1 MIHYIQRNDLVDIG
15 YLTPMQ
21 PTILHTIKSNW
32 AFKGYGMCSRLPIDS
47 SKIDNEWRNDSDP
60 LLQLISIHPEE
71 SYLNYDK
78 AMVLTPNLSQIL
90 VHIEEIDIFK
100 FYDGAESNF
109 SKTYPSTISPFFNT
123 YNYKHCVELVFLDI
137 VSTAAE
143 KSCYEKYFILFREP
157 RDKLASKWSNISKI
171 GCRWNDNFID
181 CGCEWSFKH
190 SETKSHAER
199 ACKMSSLKVIYHMMT
214 EEVYDVN
221 ERGEMV
227 TKLLLKPKSIETV
240 TTTQTHA
247 MKTIDLLS
255 HIGGFLGLLVGASIV
270 TLFEFIEFAAGYIIQ
285 KANKVVS
292 LV

>member
-1 MIHYIQRNDLVDIG
+1 
-15 YLTPMQ
+15 
-21 PTILHTIKSNW
+21 
-32 AFKGYGMCSRLPIDS
+32 
-47 SKIDNEWRNDSDP
+47 
-60 LLQLISIHPEE
+60 
-71 SYLNYDK
+71 
-78 AMVLTPNLSQIL
+78 
-90 VHIEEIDIFK
+90 
-100 FYDGAESNF
+100 
-109 SKTYPSTISPFFNT
+109 
-123 YNYKHCVELVFLDI
+123 
-137 VSTAAE
+137 
-143 KSCYEKYFILFREP
+143 
-157 RDKLASKWSNISKI
+157 
-171 GCRWNDNFID
+171 
-181 CGCEWSFKH
+181 
-190 SETKSHAER
+190 
-199 ACKMSSLKVIYHMMT
+199 MSSLKVIYHMMT